1 MEIVQKWG
9 FGMAPLKPQTEQSNK
24 SAIEAVCN
32 YVIDDTQGI
41 RVDVV
46 NEISVVKGIFNRVVK
61 QDQWDWFTN
70 YMYLDYPPYKDLAR
84 IVSAL
89 ATLRKA
95 ILEKNNDNH
104 LQAISQLI
112 NSNYLIYCDQYLSF
126 DINNETNVEYIYVL
140 SRREEKNVLKIGMT
154 TRNVLKRVNEINSA
168 TGVVFPWSPRKV
180 YKVKDSKKTE
190 QDIHSLLSQYRI
202 RNDREFFRISFA
214 EACKLIENYLCV
226 NNQMFY

>member
-1 MEIVQKWG
+1 
-9 FGMAPLKPQTEQSNK
+9 MAPLKPQTEQSNK
-24 SAIEAVCN
+24 HAIEIVCN

-46 NEISVVKGIFNRVVK
+46 DEISVVKGIFNRVVK

-89 ATLRKA
+89 VALRKA
-95 ILEKNNDNH
+95 ILENNNDNH

-112 NSNYLIYCDQYLSF
+112 NSNFLIYCDQYLSF

-140 SRREEKNVLKIGMT
+140 SRREEKDVLKIGMT
-154 TRNVLKRVNEINSA
+154 TQNVLKRVNEINSA

-180 YKVKDSKKTE
+180 YKVKDSKKAE

-214 EACKLIENYLCV
+214 EACKLIEKCLCV